1 MYMHKFSQAE
11 LLNEAFPDL
20 LRGAVK
26 LAGKAAKATAGV
38 ISPTAV
44 SVYDKTIAGIKD
56 YASTYSNEQPL
67 AVLKKALEKDPNIEF
82 IKFIKEEQRTAN
94 PTKGRLQGK
103 NVTLITFEATVY
115 RRGLERNYK
124 VYEANNSLSIPN
136 RSLSTPNRS
145 LSTPNRS
152 LSIPK
157 QEITVPNQTQGM
169 RRPRGRVVDAEVPL
183 LSYKPSPQDETSPQD
198 EAPSQESSVKT
209 LTAEIFRTSEGL
221 QVGEIYDSTTGVVY
235 YSRGKEKKPV
245 FNTAISGYRDSA
257 KGGFPVKNIIAFLTR
272 ELKINDSAAKNII
285 SGATNLKDLISS
297 ATGVTPLDLDTII
310 PDNVIDKLGDALR
323 PLYVEGNSSKLTHKE
338 LIKETFL
345 LKNFPNPLAIVIP
358 EE

>member
-1 MYMHKFSQAE
+1 MYMRKFSQTE
-11 LLNEAFPDL
+11 LLNEAFADI
-20 LRGAVK
+20 LRGSVE
-26 LAGKAAKATAGV
+26 LAGKAAKAAAGV

-44 SVYDKTIAGIKD
+44 SVYDKTKAGIKD

-67 AVLKKALEKDPNIEF
+67 AVLKKALEKNPNIEF

-94 PTKGRLQGK
+94 PTKGKLQGK

-115 RRGLERNYK
+115 RRGLERKYK
-124 VYEANNSLSIPN
+124 VYEANNNLSIPN
-136 RSLSTPNRS
+136 RGLSVPNRG
-145 LSTPNRS
+145 LSV
-152 LSIPK
+152 PK
-157 QEITVPNQTQGM
+157 QEITIPNQTQGM
-169 RRPRGRVVDAEVPL
+169 KQARGRVVDAEVPRL
-183 LSYKPSPQDETSPQD
+183 PNKTSPQD
-198 EAPSQESSVKT
+198 NTPSEEGSVKT

-221 QVGEIYDSTTGVVY
+221 QVGEIYDSATGVVY
-235 YSRGKEKKPV
+235 YSRGKDKKPV
-245 FNTAISGYRDSA
+245 FSTAISGYRDSA

-297 ATGVTPLDLDTII
+297 ATGVTPLDLNTII

-323 PLYVEGNSSKLTHKE
+323 PLYVEGNSSRFTHKE

-345 LKNFPNPLAIVIP
+345 LKNFPNPLAIKIS